1 MMREGGSAILP
12 RIALRDDNLRQ
23 GTNMKLQQQQDK
35 KPRQNPGDQFRQDIL
50 ALVPHLRA
58 FARNL
63 CGGADMA
70 EDLAQEALVK
80 AWRSQHYFEPG
91 TNLKAWLFTILRN
104 EFYSQR
110 RRNWRQTHWD
120 EVKAERIAT
129 PPDPQFWALQLS
141 DTERGLRDLPDGQ
154 REALVLVAAAGFSYE
169 EAAEICGTAVGT
181 MKSRVARGRLALTDI
196 LDGKRKFAE
205 PARRAVASDTI
216 LAQLQALT
224 PAGAPCAAYA

>member
-1 MMREGGSAILP
+1 
-12 RIALRDDNLRQ
+12 
-23 GTNMKLQQQQDK
+23 MKLQQHK
-35 KPRQNPGDQFRQDIL
+35 KPSQNPGNQFRQDIL

-63 CGGADMA
+63 CRGADMA

-80 AWRSQHYFEPG
+80 AWRSQDRFEPG

-120 EVKAERIAT
+120 EVKAGRIAG

-154 REALVLVAAAGFSYE
+154 REALILIAAAGFSYE
-169 EAAEICGTAVGT
+169 EAAEICGTAIGT
-181 MKSRVARGRLALTDI
+181 MKSRVARGRLALADI
-196 LDGKRKFAE
+196 LDGKTNFADRD
-205 PARRAVASDTI
+205 RRMDPSDTV
-216 LAQLQALT
+216 LAQLSALT
-224 PAGAPCAAYA
+224 PAGAPRAAYA

>member
-1 MMREGGSAILP
+1 
-12 RIALRDDNLRQ
+12 
-23 GTNMKLQQQQDK
+23 MKLQQHK
-35 KPRQNPGDQFRQDIL
+35 KPSQNPGNQFRQDIL

-63 CGGADMA
+63 CRGADMA

-80 AWRSQHYFEPG
+80 AWRSQDRFEPG
-91 TNLKAWLFTILRN
+91 TNLKVWLFTILRN

-120 EVKAERIAT
+120 EVKAGRIAG

-154 REALVLVAAAGFSYE
+154 REALILIAAAGFTYE
-169 EAAEICGTAVGT
+169 EAAEICGTAIGT
-181 MKSRVARGRLALTDI
+181 MKSRVARGRLALADI
-196 LDGKRKFAE
+196 LDGKTKFAE
-205 PARRAVASDTI
+205 RDRRMDPSDTI
-216 LAQLQALT
+216 LAQLSALT

>member
-1 MMREGGSAILP
+1 
-12 RIALRDDNLRQ
+12 
-23 GTNMKLQQQQDK
+23 MKLQQQQEK
-35 KPRQNPGDQFRQDIL
+35 KLRQIPGDQFRQDIL
-50 ALVPHLRA
+50 ALIPHLRA

-63 CGGADMA
+63 CHGADMA

-110 RRNWRQTHWD
+110 RRSWRQTHWD
-120 EVKAERIAT
+120 EVKAGRIAT

-181 MKSRVARGRLALTDI
+181 VKSRVARGRLALADI
-196 LDGKRKFAE
+196 LDGKRKLAE
-205 PARRAVASDTI
+205 PARRADASDTI
-216 LAQLQALT
+216 LAQLHALT

>member
-1 MMREGGSAILP
+1 
-12 RIALRDDNLRQ
+12 
-23 GTNMKLQQQQDK
+23 MKLQQQQHK
-35 KPRQNPGDQFRQDIL
+35 KPRQNPDDQFRQDIL

-63 CGGADMA
+63 CHGADMA

-110 RRNWRQTHWD
+110 RRSWRQTHWD
-120 EVKAERIAT
+120 EVKAGRIAT

-181 MKSRVARGRLALTDI
+181 IKSRVARGRLALTDI
-196 LDGKRKFAE
+196 LDGKRKFVE
-205 PARRAVASDTI
+205 PARRANASDTI
-216 LAQLQALT
+216 LAQLHALT
-224 PAGAPCAAYA
+224 PAGAPRAAYA

>member
-1 MMREGGSAILP
+1 
-12 RIALRDDNLRQ
+12 
-23 GTNMKLQQQQDK
+23 MKLQQHK
-35 KPRQNPGDQFRQDIL
+35 TPSQNPGDQFRQNIL

-63 CGGADMA
+63 CRGADMA

-80 AWRSQHYFEPG
+80 AWRSQDRFEPG

-154 REALVLVAAAGFSYE
+154 REALILIAAAGFSYE
-169 EAAEICGTAVGT
+169 EAAEICGTAIGT
-181 MKSRVARGRLALTDI
+181 MKSRVARGRLALADI
-196 LDGKRKFAE
+196 LDGKTNFAE
-205 PARRAVASDTI
+205 RDRRMDPSDTI
-216 LAQLQALT
+216 LAQLIALT
-224 PAGAPCAAYA
+224 TAGAPRAAYA

>member
-1 MMREGGSAILP
+1 MRREGALAILP
-12 RIALRDDNLRQ
+12 HIVPRDGHLGQR
-23 GTNMKLQQQQDK
+23 TNMKLQQHK
-35 KPRQNPGDQFRQDIL
+35 KPSQNPGNQFRQDIL

-63 CGGADMA
+63 CRGADMA

-80 AWRSQHYFEPG
+80 AWRSQDRFEPG

-120 EVKAERIAT
+120 EVKAGRIAG

-141 DTERGLRDLPDGQ
+141 DSERGLRDLPDGQ
-154 REALVLVAAAGFSYE
+154 REALILIAAAGFSYE
-169 EAAEICGTAVGT
+169 EAAEICGTAIGT
-181 MKSRVARGRLALTDI
+181 MKSRVARGRLALADI
-196 LDGKRKFAE
+196 LDGKTNFAE
-205 PARRAVASDTI
+205 RDCRMNPSDTI
-216 LAQLQALT
+216 LAQLSALT

>member
-1 MMREGGSAILP
+1 
-12 RIALRDDNLRQ
+12 
-23 GTNMKLQQQQDK
+23 MKLQQHK
-35 KPRQNPGDQFRQDIL
+35 KPSQNPGNQFRQDIL

-63 CGGADMA
+63 CRGADMA

-80 AWRSQHYFEPG
+80 AWRSQDRFEPG

-120 EVKAERIAT
+120 EVKAGRIAG

-141 DTERGLRDLPDGQ
+141 DTERGLRDLPDGK
-154 REALVLVAAAGFSYE
+154 REALILIAAAGFTYE
-169 EAAEICGTAVGT
+169 EAAEICGTAIGT
-181 MKSRVARGRLALTDI
+181 MKSRVARGRLALADI
-196 LDGKRKFAE
+196 LDGKTNYGGRD
-205 PARRAVASDTI
+205 RRMNPSDTI
-216 LAQLQALT
+216 LAQLSALT

>member
-1 MMREGGSAILP
+1 
-12 RIALRDDNLRQ
+12 
-23 GTNMKLQQQQDK
+23 MKLQQHK
-35 KPRQNPGDQFRQDIL
+35 KPSQNPGNQFRQDIL

-63 CGGADMA
+63 CRGADMA

-80 AWRSQHYFEPG
+80 AWRSQDRFEPG

-110 RRNWRQTHWD
+110 RRNWRQTRWD
-120 EVKAERIAT
+120 EVKAERIAA

-154 REALVLVAAAGFSYE
+154 REALILIAAAGFSYE
-169 EAAEICGTAVGT
+169 EAAEICGTAIGT
-181 MKSRVARGRLALTDI
+181 MKSRVARGRLALADI
-196 LDGKRKFAE
+196 LDGKTNFADRD
-205 PARRAVASDTI
+205 RRMDPSDSI
-216 LAQLQALT
+216 LAQLSALT
-224 PAGAPCAAYA
+224 PAGAPCAA

>member
-1 MMREGGSAILP
+1 MRREGGPAILLH
-12 RIALRDDNLRQ
+12 IALHNGHPGQR
-23 GTNMKLQQQQDK
+23 TNMKLQQHK
-35 KPRQNPGDQFRQDIL
+35 KPSQNPGNQFRQDIL

-63 CGGADMA
+63 CRGADMA

-80 AWRSQHYFEPG
+80 AWRSQDRFESG

-120 EVKAERIAT
+120 EVKAERIAA

-154 REALVLVAAAGFSYE
+154 REALILIAAAGFSYE
-169 EAAEICGTAVGT
+169 EAAEICGTAIGT
-181 MKSRVARGRLALTDI
+181 MKSRVARGRLALADI
-196 LDGKRKFAE
+196 LDGKTNFADRD
-205 PARRAVASDTI
+205 RRMDPCDSI
-216 LAQLQALT
+216 LAQLSALT
-224 PAGAPCAAYA
+224 PAGAPCAA